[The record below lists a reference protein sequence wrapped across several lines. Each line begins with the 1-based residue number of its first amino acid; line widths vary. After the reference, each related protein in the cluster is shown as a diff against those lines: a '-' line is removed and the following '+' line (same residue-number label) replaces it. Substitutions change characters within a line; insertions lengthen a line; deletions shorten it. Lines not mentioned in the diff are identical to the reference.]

1 MEKTTEVG
9 SPSPCFAGMGTGESN
24 TEPDPDPDPL
34 GRVGKLINKKGE
46 KLTTYFI
53 FSNF

>member
-1 MEKTTEVG
+1 
-9 SPSPCFAGMGTGESN
+9 MGTGESN

-46 KLTTYFI
+46 KLTLTLFFLI
-53 FSNF
+53 SNYLY